1 MSWQERISE
10 MAEIKNLLYEIEYNP
25 LVKAIA
31 ENVDKEMKELGQK
44 EITT

>member
-10 MAEIKNLLYEIEYNP
+10 MAEIESLLYEIEYKP
-25 LVKAIA
+25 LVKAFADNI
-31 ENVDKEMKELGQK
+31 DKEMKELGQK